1 MALMYLDIIFYWWS
15 IKPKLFDPDLMFLMK
30 QQAVIVLP
38 VSMEFLLM
46 TVVSHPGI
54 LAKVAI
60 AHMILKH

>member
-1 MALMYLDIIFYWWS
+1 
-15 IKPKLFDPDLMFLMK
+15 MFLMK
-30 QQAVIVLP
+30 QQAVKVLP